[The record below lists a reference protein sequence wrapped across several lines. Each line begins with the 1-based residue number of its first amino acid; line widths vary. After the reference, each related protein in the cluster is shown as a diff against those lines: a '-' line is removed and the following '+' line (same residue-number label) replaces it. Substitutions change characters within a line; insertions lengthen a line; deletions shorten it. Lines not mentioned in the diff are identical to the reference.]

1 MATHVILN
9 TIYLVGIGGGEYRS
23 VRKKRRVEGGEWR
36 VEGEEVWSVQ
46 ESGSEKIIKNLSSVA
61 KFFFQNFIRFCQFFT
76 TKKFLGLKLL
86 PPEKYMINPMFF
98 NHKKVKIK
106 DGLHRL

>member
-1 MATHVILN
+1 MKNFLHIIWPTILPGRN
-9 TIYLVGIGGGEYRS
+9 WWGRIPLGPKKKESGGW
-23 VRKKRRVEGGEWR
+23 K

>member
-1 MATHVILN
+1 MGAN
-9 TIYLVGIGGGEYRS
+9 TARS
-23 VRKKRRVEGGEWR
+23 EKRGEWR